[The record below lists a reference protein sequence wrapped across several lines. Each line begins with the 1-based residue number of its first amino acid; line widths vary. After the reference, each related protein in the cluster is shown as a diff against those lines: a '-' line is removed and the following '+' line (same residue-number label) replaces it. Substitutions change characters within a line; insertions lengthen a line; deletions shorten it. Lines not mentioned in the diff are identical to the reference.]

1 MKEVKIAIWGNG
13 KLKDL
18 VRDYL
23 LWCGGIEFEKLS
35 YTVSE
40 ALYWIDPKSKIINYN
55 IRPGKIIG
63 EKEYY
68 NLGRGYYYDEYKV
81 SIKDC
86 QNIEDIANTDIIN
99 NIVPRFEEGQ
109 DVILKRLG
117 IKFKITGI
125 KIKKPGE
132 WGYLLSDC
140 PDDII
145 WDEESLE
152 PITEE

>member
-13 KLKDL
+13 NLREY
-18 VRDYL
+18 VRNYL
-23 LWCGGIEFEKLS
+23 LYCGGREFETFS

-40 ALYWIDPKSKIINYN
+40 ALYWIDPETKIINYN
-55 IRPGKIIG
+55 IRPSKT
-63 EKEYY
+63 EEYY
-68 NLGRGYYYDEYKV
+68 KLGYFSDEYKI

-86 QNIEDIANTDIIN
+86 QDIEDIIET
-99 NIVPRFEEGQ
+99 VFKFSPQFKEGQ

>member
-1 MKEVKIAIWGNG
+1 MKEVKIAVWGNS

-23 LWCGGIEFEKLS
+23 LWCGGIEFERFS
-35 YTVSE
+35 YTISD
-40 ALYWIDPKSKIINYN
+40 ALYWIDPKTKVIDYI
-55 IRPGKIIG
+55 IRPRKIIG
-63 EKEYY
+63 EREYY
-68 NLGRGYYYDEYKV
+68 ILGYYDDEYKILV
-81 SIKDC
+81 KDC
-86 QNIEDIANTDIIN
+86 QEIEDIADTDIIN
-99 NIVPRFEEGQ
+99 NIVPRFKIGQ
-109 DVILKRLG
+109 SVVLKRLG
-117 IKFKITGI
+117 IKFKITGV

>member
-18 VRDYL
+18 VRNYL
-23 LWCGGIEFEKLS
+23 LWCGGIEFERYS

-40 ALYWIDPKSKIINYN
+40 ALYWINPKSKFINYC
-55 IRPGKIIG
+55 IRPSKT
-63 EKEYY
+63 E
-68 NLGRGYYYDEYKV
+68 GYYKLGYYDDEYKI
-81 SIKDC
+81 SIKNC
-86 QNIEDIANTDIIN
+86 LEIENIAETDII

>member
-1 MKEVKIAIWGNG
+1 MKEVKIAIWGNS

-23 LWCGGIEFEKLS
+23 LWCGGREFEKFS
-35 YTVSE
+35 YTISD
-40 ALYWIDPKSKIINYN
+40 ALYWINPKTKIIDYD
-55 IRPGKIIG
+55 IRPSKRRIG
-63 EKEYY
+63 EREYY
-68 NLGRGYYYDEYKV
+68 SLRGYDDEYKI
-81 SIKDC
+81 SIKNC
-86 QNIEDIANTDIIN
+86 LEIENIAETDII

>member
-1 MKEVKIAIWGNG
+1 MKEVKIAIWGNSN
-13 KLKDL
+13 LKEY
-18 VRDYL
+18 VRNYL
-23 LWCGGIEFEKLS
+23 LWCGGKEFEELS
-35 YTVSE
+35 YSLYDT
-40 ALYWIDPKSKIINYN
+40 LYWIDPETNYINYDIKKN
-55 IRPGKIIG
+55 KNSS
-63 EKEYY
+63 EKFYY
-68 NLGRGYYYDEYKV
+68 IGRGNYKI

-86 QNIEDIANTDIIN
+86 QNIEDIIETVIEFS
-99 NIVPRFEEGQ
+99 PQFKEGQ
-109 DVILKRLG
+109 DIILKRLG

>member
-1 MKEVKIAIWGNG
+1 MKEVKIAIWGNDN
-13 KLKDL
+13 LKEY
-18 VRDYL
+18 VRNYL
-23 LWCGGIEFEKLS
+23 LYCGGREFKTIS
-35 YTVSE
+35 YTVSD
-40 ALYWIDPKSKIINYN
+40 ALYWIDPESKNINYN
-55 IRPGKIIG
+55 IRPSKT
-63 EKEYY
+63 E
-68 NLGRGYYYDEYKV
+68 GYYKLGYGEYKI

-86 QNIEDIANTDIIN
+86 QNIEDIIETVIEFS
-99 NIVPRFEEGQ
+99 PQFKGGQ

-152 PITEE
+152 SITEE

>member
-23 LWCGGIEFEKLS
+23 LWCGGIEFEKYS
-35 YTVSE
+35 YTISE
-40 ALYWIDPKSKIINYN
+40 ALYWIDPKSKIINYS
-55 IRPGKIIG
+55 IRPSKISG
-63 EKEYY
+63 EREYY
-68 NLGRGYYYDEYKV
+68 NLGYYDDEYKI
-81 SIKDC
+81 SIKNC
-86 QNIEDIANTDIIN
+86 QEIENIAETDIIN
-99 NIVPRFEEGQ
+99 NIVPRFKGGQ

-117 IKFKITGI
+117 IKFKITGV

>member
-1 MKEVKIAIWGNG
+1 MKEKEVEIAIWGNG
-13 KLKDL
+13 NLKEY
-18 VRDYL
+18 VRNYL
-23 LWCGGIEFEKLS
+23 LWCGGREFETFS
-35 YTVSE
+35 YTISE
-40 ALYWIDPKSKIINYN
+40 ALYWIDPKTKIINYN
-55 IRPGKIIG
+55 IRPSKTEG
-63 EKEYY
+63 YY
-68 NLGRGYYYDEYKV
+68 NLGYYSSDEYKI

-86 QNIEDIANTDIIN
+86 QNIENIIET
-99 NIVPRFEEGQ
+99 IKFSPQFEVGE

-140 PDDII
+140 PVDII

>member
-1 MKEVKIAIWGNG
+1 MKEKEVEIAIWGNG
-13 KLKDL
+13 NLKEY
-18 VRDYL
+18 VRNYL
-23 LWCGGIEFEKLS
+23 LWCGGREFETFS
-35 YTVSE
+35 YTISE
-40 ALYWIDPKSKIINYN
+40 ALYWINPKTKIINYN
-55 IRPGKIIG
+55 IRPGKT
-63 EKEYY
+63 E
-68 NLGRGYYYDEYKV
+68 GYYKLGYYSDEYKI

-86 QNIEDIANTDIIN
+86 QNIENIIET
-99 NIVPRFEEGQ
+99 IKFSPQFEVGK

-132 WGYLLSDC
+132 WRYLLSDC
-140 PDDII
+140 PVDII